1 MDRRRH
7 LHRRHAADA
16 LGGLRG
22 QRLRGPPFR
31 RACRAHRAAAAG
43 AARDRALGSA
53 RGRRRAGRVRVPAA
67 AALQPVHHPALDS
80 RARDHHRLSFFQA
93 FLRAAA
99 GISRDRLFLRHP
111 DGLRGGLRLRTGSGL
126 VAFYRQSL
134 LGHGLR
140 HRVCNGRLRRR
151 YQAGTQDFRDCV
163 RPLRRACSDALLRGL
178 PRDAD
183 VDRTHARPGAVVLRL
198 GPDRVSACVV
208 ALLADPQTGARGLLR
223 RVPGQSLAR
232 ARDICRH
239 RRRLRRALAALAE
252 VADVTPGIAAAQ
264 PGLRDSLAD
273 VARVAWAEAVRP
285 MPGTAIRIRT
295 NCKEEQA
302 MELQLNDRIVVV
314 TGASKGIGWA
324 CAEAFAHAGAKVVL
338 VARSQANLDT
348 ALARWPKSAP
358 APTAIVA
365 DLTRAEEAERMAAK
379 AEESVGPIA
388 ILVNSAGAARRYA
401 PADLDAAAWHDAM
414 DAKFFSYIHSI
425 DAVLKRMLG
434 RGRGAI
440 VNIIGMGGKVASPVH
455 LPGGAA
461 NSALMLATV
470 GLAAAFAPKGIRIN
484 AINPGATLTGRVHE
498 GLNAESKMTGLS
510 EAELLERNQ
519 ARIPLGRLGTPEEV
533 AQVALFLASD
543 RASYV
548 TGAIVPMD
556 GGSGSVI

>member
-1 MDRRRH
+1 MD
-7 LHRRHAADA
+7 
-16 LGGLRG
+16 
-22 QRLRGPPFR
+22 
-31 RACRAHRAAAAG
+31 
-43 AARDRALGSA
+43 
-53 RGRRRAGRVRVPAA
+53 
-67 AALQPVHHPALDS
+67 
-80 RARDHHRLSFFQA
+80 
-93 FLRAAA
+93 
-99 GISRDRLFLRHP
+99 
-111 DGLRGGLRLRTGSGL
+111 
-126 VAFYRQSL
+126 
-134 LGHGLR
+134 
-140 HRVCNGRLRRR
+140 
-151 YQAGTQDFRDCV
+151 
-163 RPLRRACSDALLRGL
+163 
-178 PRDAD
+178 
-183 VDRTHARPGAVVLRL
+183 
-198 GPDRVSACVV
+198 
-208 ALLADPQTGARGLLR
+208 
-223 RVPGQSLAR
+223 
-232 ARDICRH
+232 
-239 RRRLRRALAALAE
+239 
-252 VADVTPGIAAAQ
+252 
-264 PGLRDSLAD
+264 
-273 VARVAWAEAVRP
+273 
-285 MPGTAIRIRT
+285 
-295 NCKEEQA
+295 
-302 MELQLNDRIVVV
+302 LQLRDRIVVV

-338 VARSQANLDT
+338 VSRSQANLDM

-358 APTAIVA
+358 APVAIVA

-414 DAKFFSYIHSI
+414 DAKFFSYIYAI

-461 NSALMLATV
+461 NAALMLATV
-470 GLAAAFAPKGIRIN
+470 GLAAAFGPKGIRIN
-484 AINPGATLTGRVHE
+484 AINPGATLTGRVQE
-498 GLNAESKMTGLS
+498 GLKAESKMTGLS